1 MIWILAII
9 ILIILGLVIY
19 NTNYTQN
26 NNTDNV
32 TFSDMKT
39 YLEQHTVQM
48 LPGRDMINANR
59 DKKAMKNNEDKKSKT
74 TKTNDAYFKT
84 KEGKQEIKDLINV
97 LNNVEN
103 SKK

>member
-1 MIWILAII
+1 MVWILAII

-26 NNTDNV
+26 NNINNG

-48 LPGRDMINANR
+48 LPGRDMINVNR
-59 DKKAMKNNEDKKSKT
+59 DKKAMKKSEDKKNKS
-74 TKTNDAYFKT
+74 NDAYFKT